1 MYLIEQG
8 LNVEVDEFVAELPR
22 TAHDVADCAGRRTL
36 KKWKFYFIFLILEY
50 EKNYFDYLLFSAL
63 YFGQYLTVLINLRFN
78 CTNK

>member
-36 KKWKFYFIFLILEY
+36 KKWKIFFILEY
-50 EKNYFDYLLFSAL
+50 ENNYFDYLLLVGNIS
-63 YFGQYLTVLINLRFN
+63 QS
-78 CTNK
+78 